1 MGLSAKF
8 ISNRAWETYKKIIK
22 NFLDIDSGRQP
33 IHWLKHI
40 NQLNLYGE
48 DIGDKYFDIKLE
60 GLCFYN
66 AFRNW
71 PINKVTSS
79 GELDEENL
87 TIYISKSQIEAKGY
101 LTEEGYWQFN
111 WSEDRFIINGICY
124 KPSGDTQVAQAKDE
138 ALVFLVILRRDRDS
152 MLNLSDSNI
161 LNVEDNGIHK

>member
-40 NQLNLYGE
+40 NQLNPYGE
-48 DIGDKYFDIKLE
+48 DLGDKYFDINLE

-71 PINKVTSS
+71 PINKVTSP

-87 TIYISKSQIEAKGY
+87 TIYISKSQIESKGY
-101 LTEEGYWQFN
+101 LNEDGYWQFN

-124 KPSGDTQVAQAKDE
+124 KPSGDTLVAQAKDE
-138 ALVFLVILRRDRDS
+138 ALVFLVILKRDRDS

-161 LNVEDNGIHK
+161 LKVEDNGIHK

>member
-40 NQLNLYGE
+40 NQLNPYGE
-48 DIGDKYFDIKLE
+48 DICDKYFDIKLE